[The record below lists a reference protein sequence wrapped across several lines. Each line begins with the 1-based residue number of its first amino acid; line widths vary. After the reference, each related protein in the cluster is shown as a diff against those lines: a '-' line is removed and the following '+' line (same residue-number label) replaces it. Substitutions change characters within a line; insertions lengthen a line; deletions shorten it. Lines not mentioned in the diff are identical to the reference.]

1 MRPPS
6 KYQVPDENESEKK
19 SISYYFDQLNMIYE
33 EKAKKVFLWGEMDE
47 EEKLVYMARLLRILQ
62 SEDDISVERFI
73 EKALLEIKTLEEKN
87 IREAIRDLLAAELVS
102 IEEGNIKLTD
112 AGKELLSAA

>member
-6 KYQVPDENESEKK
+6 KYQLPDENEGEKK
-19 SISYYFDQLNMIYE
+19 SISYYFDQLNLLYE
-33 EKAKKVFLWGEMDE
+33 EKSRKVFLWGDMSE
-47 EEKLVYMARLLRILQ
+47 EEKLVFMARLLRILQ
-62 SEDDISVERFI
+62 SEDDIPVERLI
-73 EKALLEIKTLEEKN
+73 EKALLEIKTLEEN